1 MTAAGRTWPWSE
13 LHVAAGIWL
22 GIAAYAGPLLLI
34 GATASALGAGRE
46 FTDVGDPFEKA
57 AVLARYADVALARA
71 AAGNAIP
78 EPPRL
83 LGDVVAA
90 RIAWSYAILSA
101 ALFASAAVLASRQPP
116 AAFVRATGLGRLDVD
131 RLWLPGAAV
140 ALLYLGAGLYARGV
154 EAAGVDVLVPGGTRL
169 DATLRDTPALLLYG
183 LTTVVAAPIG
193 EEGAGVRRTGIVG
206 VRARGARFE
215 RAVRAFAPGPG
226 LAHPVHIP
234 GDGHGLAVL
243 AERLAVGRDR
253 LPRAF
258 QPFELHAADREDPDM
273 TKRLRDLFANAHAE
287 GRKLFVP
294 YVTAGYPRRE
304 DTVPLLLAMEEGG
317 ADVIE
322 IGVPFSDPMADGA
335 TIQHANQVALEQH
348 VSLGDCFEFV
358 REARTRGLKAPVI
371 FMGYYNPILARGEER
386 AVREAKEAGA
396 DGFIVVDLP
405 PEEAGTFLAACRRH
419 DMSFVPLVAPTTTDA
434 RIEVIAEAADAFLYC
449 VSMKGTTG
457 RGNVPLDDLPFF
469 IERIRRHTDL
479 PLAVGFGISTRAQA
493 ERVRE
498 VADAAVVGSA
508 IIATIDA
515 AGEDH
520 RAQSVR
526 EFVEDV
532 SGR

>member
-1 MTAAGRTWPWSE
+1 
-13 LHVAAGIWL
+13 
-22 GIAAYAGPLLLI
+22 
-34 GATASALGAGRE
+34 
-46 FTDVGDPFEKA
+46 
-57 AVLARYADVALARA
+57 
-71 AAGNAIP
+71 
-78 EPPRL
+78 
-83 LGDVVAA
+83 
-90 RIAWSYAILSA
+90 
-101 ALFASAAVLASRQPP
+101 
-116 AAFVRATGLGRLDVD
+116 
-131 RLWLPGAAV
+131 
-140 ALLYLGAGLYARGV
+140 
-154 EAAGVDVLVPGGTRL
+154 
-169 DATLRDTPALLLYG
+169 
-183 LTTVVAAPIG
+183 
-193 EEGAGVRRTGIVG
+193 
-206 VRARGARFE
+206 
-215 RAVRAFAPGPG
+215 
-226 LAHPVHIP
+226 
-234 GDGHGLAVL
+234 
-243 AERLAVGRDR
+243 
-253 LPRAF
+253 
-258 QPFELHAADREDPDM
+258 M

-322 IGVPFSDPMADGA
+322 VGVPFSDPMADGA

-358 REARTRGLKAPVI
+358 REARARGLKAPVI

-434 RIEVIAEAADAFLYC
+434 RIKVIAEAADAFLYC

-469 IERIRRHTDL
+469 MQRIRRQTDL

-498 VADAAVVGSA
+498 VADAAVIGSA